1 MNANPKNN
9 STFAA
14 IILLIFGLIALY
26 WGYMVV
32 QGIFVP
38 LLFAMIFAVV
48 FYPLYQWLLLKT
60 KRRYLSSFLC
70 CLILIIAV
78 LALIFFA
85 VYIAV
90 GEVVSL
96 TNLFTTSID
105 LQSLAFLTDQSQ
117 LEVFVNETISRI
129 NTLLSEVPFIDVSS
143 LNSVFADVLGKIPAM
158 LQEVSSYLIS
168 FIKIGIDKATQG
180 VLALVV
186 FFISFFFLLIDG
198 KHFVEYTFRLLPI
211 NALHERQIM
220 KRFSNLCYA
229 WIVVSLLIAFLQGT
243 FAAIGFTIVGVP
255 SPLIWGIIT
264 MFAAFIPFVGGA
276 IIWFT
281 MGMIYLI
288 LGQYGSGIFILIW
301 GLTLISSSDNIIR
314 PFLLREGVKIHPL
327 ILFIAVLGGFYAFNV
342 AGLIIGPLIIVFI
355 STLLYIY
362 QLEFEEIL
370 NQYHSRERKRKG
382 MVEEVEDVG

>member
-14 IILLIFGLIALY
+14 IILLIFGLVAIY

-32 QGIFVP
+32 EGIFVP
-38 LLFAMIFAVV
+38 LLFAMILAVV
-48 FYPLYQWLLLKT
+48 FYPLYQWLFLKT
-60 KRRYLSSFLC
+60 KRQYLSSLLC

-78 LALIFFA
+78 LGLIFFA

-117 LEVFVNETISRI
+117 LEIFVNETISRV

-143 LNSVFADVLGKIPAM
+143 LNSIFADVLGKIPAL
-158 LQEVSSYLIS
+158 LQDVSSYLIS

-243 FAAIGFTIVGVP
+243 FAAIGFTIIGVP

-264 MFAAFIPFVGGA
+264 MFASFIPFVGGA
-276 IIWFT
+276 LIWLT
-281 MGMIYLI
+281 MGVIYLI

-314 PFLLREGVKIHPL
+314 PFLLKEGVKIHPL

-370 NQYHSRERKRKG
+370 NQYHSRERKRK
-382 MVEEVEDVG
+382 VALEEPEQDK